1 MGLMWV
7 TTVGFAICLGIVGGV
22 FIYYLGTALD
32 SEDAH
37 RIDPAPK
44 EE

>member
-7 TTVGFAICLGIVGGV
+7 TTVGFTICIGIVGGV
-22 FIYYLGTALD
+22 FIYYLRKGLD
-32 SEDAH
+32 SDDAR

-44 EE
+44 E

>member
-22 FIYYLGTALD
+22 FIYFLKRGLD
-32 SEDAH
+32 SDDAC

-44 EE
+44 E